1 MTNLTNNIKRDRG
14 FTIVE
19 LLVVIVVIGIL
30 AAITIVS
37 YTGITG
43 RANTSGGQSSANNVI
58 QKANAYVVDA
68 SATTTWPVT
77 LAALTGAAA
86 TTSYFLTGI
95 TYNALGSAPSPA
107 APSYVQFQLCGYKTV
122 TGTATAATLYS
133 EISATPGSS
142 GGVATGVRVGY
153 WDYTAGS
160 ITYLSAGTVS
170 GGTPAINCAS
180 SGS

>member
-1 MTNLTNNIKRDRG
+1 MIQKNIKTKDHG

-30 AAITIVS
+30 AAITLVS
-37 YTGITG
+37 YNGITA
-43 RANTSGGQSSANNVI
+43 RSNTAGGQSAANNVI
-58 QKANAYVVDA
+58 QKANAYIIDA
-68 SATTTWPVT
+68 SAATTWPVT
-77 LAALTGAAA
+77 LAALTGAAS
-86 TTSYFLTGI
+86 TTTYYLSGV
-95 TYNALGSAPSPA
+95 TYNALGSVPSPA
-107 APSYVQFQLCGYKTV
+107 APSYVQYQLCGYKTV
-122 TGTATAATLYS
+122 TGTATATTTYA
-133 EISATPGSS
+133 EIAAAPGST
-142 GGVATGVRVGY
+142 GGFATGVRVGY